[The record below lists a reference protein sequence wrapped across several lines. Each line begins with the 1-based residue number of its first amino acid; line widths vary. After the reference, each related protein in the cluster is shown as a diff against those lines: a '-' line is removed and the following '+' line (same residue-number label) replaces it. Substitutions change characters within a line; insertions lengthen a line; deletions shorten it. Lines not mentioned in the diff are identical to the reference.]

1 MARTE
6 IVIGAPPERVFAVL
20 SDPGTYADWVV
31 GTQAIRGADS
41 DWPAPGSALYH
52 TVGAGPLS
60 LRDRTRVVD
69 CEAPVML
76 ELHARARPLPAADVT
91 LWLSPERDGTRVTML
106 ESPSQPVL
114 SALMGPVGH
123 FALHLRNQESLRR
136 LRDLCEA

>member
-1 MARTE
+1 VARTE
-6 IVIGAPPERVFAVL
+6 IVIAAAPERVFAVL
-20 SDPGTYADWVV
+20 SDPGAYANWVV
-31 GTQAIRGADS
+31 GAQAIRSADP

-69 CEAPVML
+69 SEAPVML
-76 ELHARARPLPAADVT
+76 ELHARARPLPAANVT
-91 LWLSPERDGTRVTML
+91 LWLTPEGDGTRVTML

-114 SALMGPVGH
+114 SLLIGPVGH
-123 FALHLRNQESLRR
+123 LALHVRNQESLRR